1 MEKNA
6 VTVIY
11 GVQKRA
17 RYVYA
22 PTSQMRLCRNR
33 LKLTTTLREALSAY
47 RAARRCY
54 PLGES
59 SCIGWDKKALGRPLR
74 YRIQAMSDI
83 YCKLQTQNEAVLVGS
98 LVCRLPPAALAPRL
112 AKYGKR

>member
-33 LKLTTTLREALSAY
+33 LKLTTTLREALSA
-47 RAARRCY
+47 
-54 PLGES
+54 
-59 SCIGWDKKALGRPLR
+59 
-74 YRIQAMSDI
+74 
-83 YCKLQTQNEAVLVGS
+83 
-98 LVCRLPPAALAPRL
+98 
-112 AKYGKR
+112 

>member
-1 MEKNA
+1 MIVLRPRAIRHKFRLGTGFTAAKTDSRGWTPSRRPLRYRSQAMEKNA

-33 LKLTTTLREALSAY
+33 LKLTTTLREALSA
-47 RAARRCY
+47 
-54 PLGES
+54 
-59 SCIGWDKKALGRPLR
+59 
-74 YRIQAMSDI
+74 
-83 YCKLQTQNEAVLVGS
+83 
-98 LVCRLPPAALAPRL
+98 
-112 AKYGKR
+112 